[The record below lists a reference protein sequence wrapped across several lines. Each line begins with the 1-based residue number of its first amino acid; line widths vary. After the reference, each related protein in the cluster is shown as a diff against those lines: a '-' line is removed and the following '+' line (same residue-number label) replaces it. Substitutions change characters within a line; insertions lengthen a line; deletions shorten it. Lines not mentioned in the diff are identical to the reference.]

1 VTEADAIAI
10 VLLIMPEDLSLIDEL
25 KEILWDAAEV
35 EDRSRK
41 VEKGLDIFHDPT
53 SVTQSVVTYVLLFVI
68 SEFAKRLVKVPLD
81 KAAEEIQKR
90 AAWLFENRN
99 YLSSQ
104 EETETIIW
112 SEERLKWLRR
122 TLPESISIFDETT
135 EAAVGD
141 LLMLHGY
148 SVELAVQRARAI
160 IAALRKHLESGDA

>member
-1 VTEADAIAI
+1 MTEADAIAI

-99 YLSSQ
+99 
-104 EETETIIW
+104 
-112 SEERLKWLRR
+112 
-122 TLPESISIFDETT
+122 
-135 EAAVGD
+135 
-141 LLMLHGY
+141 
-148 SVELAVQRARAI
+148 
-160 IAALRKHLESGDA
+160 